1 MATFKKN
8 RSTVAAP
15 EYEYADKPKLNIK
28 GAAVSGCRFLS
39 DKVIAFTLNLP
50 GLSIYNMKV
59 IDGKNGAFVSP
70 PQTKNNKSDKWV
82 DTVGLWLDSDD
93 EDAISQAVI
102 DHATQ
107 AGDPVDWK
115 TRYEV

>member
-8 RSTVAAP
+8 RSTFAVP
-15 EYEYADKPKLNIK
+15 EYDDRPKLNIRE
-28 GAAVSGCRFLS
+28 ATVSGCRFLS

-50 GLSIYNMKV
+50 GLALYNMKV

-70 PQTKNNKSDKWV
+70 PQNKSTKSGKWV
-82 DTVGLWLDSDD
+82 DAVGVRLDSAD
-93 EDAISQAVI
+93 EDRIAQAVI
-102 DHATQ
+102 NHATQ

-115 TRYEV
+115 TRHEV

>member
-1 MATFKKN
+1 MAAFNKN

-15 EYEYADKPKLNIK
+15 EYDDRPKLNIT
-28 GAAVSGCRFLS
+28 GATVSGCRFLS

-50 GLSIYNMKV
+50 GLSLYNMKV

-70 PQTKNNKSDKWV
+70 PQNKNNKTGKWV
-82 DTVGLWLDSDD
+82 DAVGVGLDSAD
-93 EDAISQAVI
+93 EDRIAQAVI
-102 DHATQ
+102 NHATQ

-115 TRYEV
+115 TRHEV

>member
-1 MATFKKN
+1 MTTFNKN

-15 EYEYADKPKLNIK
+15 EYDDRPKLNIK
-28 GAAVSGCRFLS
+28 GATVSGCRFLS
-39 DKVIAFTLNLP
+39 AKVIAFTLNLP
-50 GLSIYNMKV
+50 GLALYNMKV
-59 IDGKNGAFVSP
+59 IDGKNGVFVSP

-82 DTVGLWLDSDD
+82 DTVRLWLDSDD
-93 EDAISQAVI
+93 EDAISQTVI

>member
-1 MATFKKN
+1 MATFNKN

-15 EYEYADKPKLNIK
+15 EYDDRPKLNIK
-28 GAAVSGCRFLS
+28 RAAVSGCRFLS

-50 GLSIYNMKV
+50 GLAIYNMKV
-59 IDGKNGAFVSP
+59 INGKNGAFVSP

-93 EDAISQAVI
+93 EDAISQTVI
-102 DHATQ
+102 AHATQ

>member
-1 MATFKKN
+1 MATFNKN

-15 EYEYADKPKLNIK
+15 EYDDRPNLNIRS
-28 GAAVSGCRFLS
+28 ATVSGCRFLS

-50 GLSIYNMKV
+50 GLALYNMKV

-70 PQTKNNKSDKWV
+70 PQNKSNKSGKWV
-82 DTVGLWLDSDD
+82 DAVGLWLDSAD
-93 EDAISQAVI
+93 EDRIAQAVI
-102 DHATQ
+102 NHATQ

-115 TRYEV
+115 TRHEV

>member
-1 MATFKKN
+1 MATFNKN

-15 EYEYADKPKLNIK
+15 EYDDRPKLNIK
-28 GAAVSGCRFLS
+28 GATVSGCRFLS

-50 GLSIYNMKV
+50 GLSLYNMKV

-70 PQTKNNKSDKWV
+70 PQNKSNKGDRWV
-82 DTVGLWLDSDD
+82 DAVGIRLDSAD
-93 EDAISQAVI
+93 EDRIAQAVI

-115 TRYEV
+115 TRHEV

>member
-15 EYEYADKPKLNIK
+15 EYDYADKPKLNIK
-28 GAAVSGCRFLS
+28 GATVSGCRFLN

-50 GLSIYNMKV
+50 GLAIYNMKV

-93 EDAISQAVI
+93 EDAISQTVI

>member
-1 MATFKKN
+1 MATFYKN

-15 EYEYADKPKLNIK
+15 KYDDRSKLNIE
-28 GAAVSGCRFLS
+28 GATVSGCRFLS

-50 GLSIYNMKV
+50 GLALYNMKV

-70 PQTKNNKSDKWV
+70 PQNKSSKSDKWM
-82 DTVGLWLDSDD
+82 DAVGVWLDSAD
-93 EDAISQAVI
+93 EDRIAHAVI

-115 TRYEV
+115 TRHEVE

>member
-1 MATFKKN
+1 MTTFHKN

-15 EYEYADKPKLNIK
+15 ENDNRLKLNIEV
-28 GAAVSGCRFLS
+28 ATVSGCRFLS

-50 GLSIYNMKV
+50 GLALYDMKV

-70 PQTKNNKSDKWV
+70 PQNKSNKTGKWV
-82 DTVGLWLDSDD
+82 NAVGVWLDSAD
-93 EDAISQAVI
+93 EARIAQAVI

-115 TRYEV
+115 TRYEVE

>member
-1 MATFKKN
+1 MATFNKN

-15 EYEYADKPKLNIK
+15 EYNDRPKLNIK
-28 GAAVSGCRFLS
+28 GATVSGCRFLS

-70 PQTKNNKSDKWV
+70 PQTKSNKSDKWV

-93 EDAISQAVI
+93 EDAISQTVI

>member
-15 EYEYADKPKLNIK
+15 EYDDKPKLNIT
-28 GAAVSGCRFLS
+28 GATVSGCRFLS

-50 GLSIYNMKV
+50 GLALYNMKV

-70 PQTKNNKSDKWV
+70 PQNKSKKNDKWV
-82 DTVGLWLDSDD
+82 DAVGVWLDSAD
-93 EDAISQAVI
+93 EEKIAQAVI
-102 DHATQ
+102 DNAVTE
-107 AGDPVDWK
+107 AVPVDWK
-115 TRYEV
+115 TRHEV

>member
-1 MATFKKN
+1 MVNFKKN

-15 EYEYADKPKLNIK
+15 EYDEKPKLNIK
-28 GAAVSGCRFLS
+28 GATVSGCRFLS
-39 DKVIAFTLNLP
+39 DNVIAFTLNLP
-50 GLSIYNMKV
+50 GLALYNMKV
-59 IDGKNGAFVSP
+59 IDGKNGAFVAP
-70 PQTKNNKSDKWV
+70 PQHKSNKSDKWV
-82 DTVGLWLDSDD
+82 DVVGVWLDSAD
-93 EDAISQAVI
+93 EQDVARAVI

>member
-8 RSTVAAP
+8 RFTVAAP
-15 EYEYADKPKLNIK
+15 EYDYADKPKLNIK
-28 GAAVSGCRFLS
+28 GATVSGCRFLS

-93 EDAISQAVI
+93 EDAISQTVI
-102 DHATQ
+102 NHATQ

>member
-1 MATFKKN
+1 MVTFEKN

-15 EYEYADKPKLNIK
+15 EYDEKPKLNIT
-28 GAAVSGCRFLS
+28 GATVSGCRFLS

-50 GLSIYNMKV
+50 GLALYNMKI
-59 IDGKNGAFVSP
+59 IDGKNGAFVAP
-70 PQTKNNKSDKWV
+70 PQNKSNKSDKWV
-82 DTVGLWLDSDD
+82 DAVGVWLDSAD
-93 EDAISQAVI
+93 EDSIAQAVI
-102 DHATQ
+102 NHATQ

>member
-1 MATFKKN
+1 MATFNKN

-15 EYEYADKPKLNIK
+15 EYDDRLKLNIT
-28 GAAVSGCRFLS
+28 GATVSGCRFLS

-50 GLSIYNMKV
+50 GLALYNMKV

-70 PQTKNNKSDKWV
+70 PQNKSNKSGKWV
-82 DTVGLWLDSDD
+82 DAVGVWLDSAD
-93 EDAISQAVI
+93 EDAIAQAVI
-102 DHATQ
+102 NHATQ

>member
-1 MATFKKN
+1 MATFNKN

-15 EYEYADKPKLNIK
+15 EYDDRPKLNIS
-28 GAAVSGCRFLS
+28 GATVSGCRFLS

-50 GLSIYNMKV
+50 GLALYNMKV

-70 PQTKNNKSDKWV
+70 PQNKSNKSGKWV
-82 DTVGLWLDSDD
+82 DAVGVRLDSAD
-93 EDAISQAVI
+93 EDRIAQAVI
-102 DHATQ
+102 NHATQ

-115 TRYEV
+115 TRHEV

>member
-1 MATFKKN
+1 MATFNKN

-15 EYEYADKPKLNIK
+15 EYDDRPKLNIK
-28 GAAVSGCRFLS
+28 GATVSGCRFLS

-82 DTVGLWLDSDD
+82 ETVGLWLDSDD
-93 EDAISQAVI
+93 EDAISQTVI

>member
-15 EYEYADKPKLNIK
+15 EYYDRPKLNIK
-28 GAAVSGCRFLS
+28 GATVSGCRFLS

-50 GLSIYNMKV
+50 GLALYNMKV

-82 DTVGLWLDSDD
+82 ATIGLWLDSDD
-93 EDAISQAVI
+93 EDSISKAVI

-115 TRYEV
+115 TRHEV